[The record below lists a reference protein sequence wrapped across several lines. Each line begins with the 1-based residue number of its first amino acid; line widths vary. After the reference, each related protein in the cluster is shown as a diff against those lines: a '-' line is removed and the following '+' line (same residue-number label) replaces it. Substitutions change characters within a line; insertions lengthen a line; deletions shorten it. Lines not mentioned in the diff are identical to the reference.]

1 MRRGW
6 VNKAVGWVSR
16 STSAMGIVGEERRG
30 DKGEGVWCSYTNGDG
45 NEGLLDGGVK
55 TGRKAEG

>member
-16 STSAMGIVGEERRG
+16 STSAMGIVGEERRV
-30 DKGEGVWCSYTNGDG
+30 DKGEGVW
-45 NEGLLDGGVK
+45 
-55 TGRKAEG
+55 